1 VVVPDLELS
10 LGTFHVG
17 YLKFEVLELDSLGCN
32 SETGLLEPGSFGSN
46 QAGSGVG
53 SAQPEGMRG
62 YIHGHHAN
70 YILASRSCLLEMF
83 SAE

>member
-1 VVVPDLELS
+1 MPDLELS
-10 LGTFHVG
+10 LCTFHVG

-53 SAQPEGMRG
+53 SASQKVCEAIFMVIMP
-62 YIHGHHAN
+62 I
-70 YILASRSCLLEMF
+70 IF
-83 SAE
+83 